1 MRLSFLRNSEVSKK
15 QLILETII
23 VLLITV
29 LPALFIPELKGT
41 AVFIP
46 LVYIILIN
54 GWLRK
59 TKWSDLG
66 IRPKTFF
73 LELKRFWWLVLLVG
87 VFIQAAVVFAAKAWM
102 PQFLAHILARL
113 PFSTTIGWGPVI
125 ISLLLA
131 TFVEELVYR
140 GLFQK
145 RFGLF
150 MPLNAAILF
159 VSLIFSLLHWAA
171 GPLYVIFVD
180 VFLVFI
186 DSVLYGIIFAK
197 SGNLLIAWLAH
208 FLADVVGIVLLSRL
222 IM

>member
-1 MRLSFLRNSEVSKK
+1 MQLSFLKKSEVSKK
-15 QLILETII
+15 QLIIETII

-29 LPALFIPELKGT
+29 VPALFIPELKGT

-46 LVYIILIN
+46 LVYIIFIN

-59 TKWSDLG
+59 TKWSEMG

-73 LELKRFWWLVLLVG
+73 LELKRFWWLVILVG
-87 VFIQAAVVFAAKAWM
+87 VFIQVTVVFAAKAWM
-102 PQFLAHILARL
+102 PQFLTHILARL

-125 ISLLLA
+125 VSLLLA

-150 MPLNAAILF
+150 MPVNAAILL
-159 VSLIFSLLHWAA
+159 VSLIFSLLHWAG
-171 GPLYVIFVD
+171 GPIFVIIVD
-180 VFLVFI
+180 VFLIFI
-186 DSVLYGIIFAK
+186 DSVLYGFIYER

-208 FLADVVGIVLLSRL
+208 FLADVVGLWMLSSL
-222 IM
+222 IS

>member
-29 LPALFIPELKGT
+29 LPALFIPALKGT

-59 TKWSDLG
+59 TKWSEMG
-66 IRPKTFF
+66 IRPKTFL

-113 PFSTTIGWGPVI
+113 PFSTGIGWGPVI

-150 MPLNAAILF
+150 MPLNAAILL

-171 GPLYVIFVD
+171 GPLSVIFVD

-186 DSVLYGIIFAK
+186 DSVLYGIIFAR
-197 SGNLLIAWLAH
+197 SENLLIAWLAH